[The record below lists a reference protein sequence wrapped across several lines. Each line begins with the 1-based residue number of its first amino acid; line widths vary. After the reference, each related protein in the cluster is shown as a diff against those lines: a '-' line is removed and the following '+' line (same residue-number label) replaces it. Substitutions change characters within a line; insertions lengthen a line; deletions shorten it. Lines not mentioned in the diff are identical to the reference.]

1 MTDKIVL
8 VVDDNATNLKLV
20 RFILKRVA
28 CVVREATD
36 ATSALAV
43 VAEAPPSLI
52 LMDVQLPGMD
62 GLTLTKLI
70 KSKAETRGVPI
81 IAVTAA
87 AMRGDEQRALDAGCD
102 AYVTKPIDTNLLVR
116 LVEQFMQAS

>member
-1 MTDKIVL
+1 VTDKIVL

-70 KSKAETRGVPI
+70 KSKAETRSVPI